1 LTAFTRK
8 KRAIPSRETWLE
20 WRKSNIGAS
29 EVAALFGCH
38 PYITPLQ
45 LWGWHRGEIQ
55 RPDTD
60 NAAMRRG
67 RIFENAALQAFAED
81 HHELLVSQG
90 ETYHEIVDLRLG
102 ATPDGWCGPF
112 RGRHDE
118 RLIQVKTVDSSKF
131 ESEWRDDGP
140 PVHYLMQCQAE
151 MMVTQATRCVLLV
164 MVLGGFA
171 VETHE
176 YEFAADI
183 GYQTRLV
190 VAIERFWQM
199 VESGEQP
206 NPLDGD
212 QQTLAELHPTLAGD
226 TIALGGI
233 DHIAEAF
240 AEIDDYAREIKR
252 LEREIGA
259 RKAEIIKAMGNH
271 PKAVLPGWK
280 ASLSDIGPTVIEKH
294 TRKGYRRLTITRE
307 RK

>member
-1 LTAFTRK
+1 MSVFTRK

-67 RIFENAALQAFAED
+67 RIFERAALDAFGED
-81 HHELLVSQG
+81 HHELIATTG
-90 ETYHEIVDLRLG
+90 EHYHEITELRLG
-102 ATPDGWCGPF
+102 ATPDGWCWPLGDATD
-112 RGRHDE
+112 R

-131 ESEWRDDGP
+131 EAEWRDDGP

-151 MMVTQATRCVLLV
+151 MMVTQAQRCVLLV

-176 YEFAADI
+176 YDFAADI
-183 GYQTRLV
+183 GYQARLA

-199 VESGEQP
+199 VETGEQP

-240 AEIDDYAREIKR
+240 AEIEDYAREIKR
-252 LEREIGA
+252 LERDIGA
-259 RKAEIIKAMGNH
+259 RKAAIIKAMGNH

-280 ASLSDIGPTVIEKH
+280 ASLSDIAPTTVPAH
-294 TRKGYRRLTITRE
+294 TRKGYRRLTITKE